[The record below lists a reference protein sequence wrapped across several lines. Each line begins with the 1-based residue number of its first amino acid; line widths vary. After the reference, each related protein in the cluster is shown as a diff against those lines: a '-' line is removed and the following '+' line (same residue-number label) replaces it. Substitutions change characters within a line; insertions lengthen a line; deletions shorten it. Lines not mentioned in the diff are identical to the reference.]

1 MLPIVAIFLP
11 RFNALPII
19 NQHGVIMSVSRNV
32 IFIVLNHDEIA
43 VTAQLI
49 PDIDN
54 FTRSRRIN
62 RRSAR
67 ARNIDPYF
75 RPPRW
80 NKVKSLYR

>member
-1 MLPIVAIFLP
+1 MLPIVAIFA

-43 VTAQLI
+43 VTAQLV

-54 FTRSRRIN
+54 FTRS
-62 RRSAR
+62 A
-67 ARNIDPYF
+67 A
-75 RPPRW
+75 
-80 NKVKSLYR
+80 